1 MYDVKD
7 ECYYHINTG
16 QELNLGAILEIG
28 HKYNK
33 FYNEIYN
40 RNPDKFKNDS
50 TVIERLI
57 RMQHYGV
64 PTRLLDITRNPLVA
78 LYFAV
83 KDETLDQDGYVFLLK
98 ENVENIRELTDKLVS
113 AIANLAI

>member
-40 RNPDKFKNDS
+40 SEHLETNKDANS
-50 TVIERLI
+50 I
-57 RMQHYGV
+57 
-64 PTRLLDITRNPLVA
+64 LLEMVRA
-78 LYFAV
+78 
-83 KDETLDQDGYVFLLK
+83 KTLFFFF
-98 ENVENIRELTDKLVS
+98 
-113 AIANLAI
+113 